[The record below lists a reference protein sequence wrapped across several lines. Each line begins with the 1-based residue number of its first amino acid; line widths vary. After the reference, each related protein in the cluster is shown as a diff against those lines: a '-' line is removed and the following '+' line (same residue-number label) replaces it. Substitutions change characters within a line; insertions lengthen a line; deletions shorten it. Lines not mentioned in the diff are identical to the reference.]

1 MVPTS
6 WRIQAVFHLVLVICW
21 VFALDTFLTLHRA
34 WASLW
39 CQRIVSWVE
48 LQGLVCCCCG
58 RFAELHPHGQS
69 YHPHPE
75 LGHRFCGVGPLPEK
89 ENKGAYEKLIKAKR
103 FLTEAAR
110 VQWLDFEVWNKT
122 GVSQECS
129 EVRRSTLPTFS
140 FKQRRTADKTM
151 NVSARL
157 LCIWSHIAWLVII
170 GESRIYWYVIDI
182 QMERE
187 MNR

>member
-1 MVPTS
+1 MARLCERRPGWPWDWFQQQLKGLETLWVGCWISADLPALNVIRLRGRYFDR
-6 WRIQAVFHLVLVICW
+6 WGDMGDCWGDRFRVLQD
-21 VFALDTFLTLHRA
+21 LHDT
-34 WASLW
+34 
-39 CQRIVSWVE
+39 
-48 LQGLVCCCCG
+48 
-58 RFAELHPHGQS
+58 
-69 YHPHPE
+69 
-75 LGHRFCGVGPLPEK
+75 EK

-110 VQWLDFEVWNKT
+110 VQWLDFEVWNRT

-129 EVRRSTLPTFS
+129 EVRRSTLPTFR